1 MHTGTAKQKQAGADV
16 TYSVL
21 VDPDVTHTVRGRG
34 KDFVS
39 ERGEYT
45 SEVGTCNDM
54 KVPAMVTDIEQRRV
68 SKLHFNQ
75 GSNMH
80 ARIHFLHGSS
90 HVWGPHVSQIMH
102 MYYAM
107 TLVETSQFIYTHI
120 STYFLVVFK
129 HHGPV

>member
-45 SEVGTCNDM
+45 SEVGTCNDT
-54 KVPAMVTDIEQRRV
+54 KVPAMGADIRQTRGVNLVIPIKAHERARTHTFFFAWER
-68 SKLHFNQ
+68 SCL
-75 GSNMH
+75 GASCESNH
-80 ARIHFLHGSS
+80 AHVLCNESGGDFTIYIH
-90 HVWGPHVSQIMH
+90 
-102 MYYAM
+102 A
-107 TLVETSQFIYTHI
+107 
-120 STYFLVVFK
+120 
-129 HHGPV
+129 